1 MYCKR
6 KTLFQE
12 IKLIWLI
19 VHHFISS
26 ILPFTSCCLLYSV
39 FCIEFLLILQNLTW
53 KKKRCFIFTFDLLRL
68 LLISCS
74 CFSFVYSSHFRHSS
88 FVVFNIFVFFF
99 LFVFLFYS
107 ICCKISNKNIYL
119 IALVKTWKSQLLL
132 YSCCSLFIFFHLHS
146 LFVQLINVVVDGKWI
161 VVKVN

>member
-1 MYCKR
+1 MIDRSSLYI
-6 KTLFQE
+6 F
-12 IKLIWLI
+12 
-19 VHHFISS
+19 HSS
-26 ILPFTSCCLLYSV
+26 IYFMLLTV
-39 FCIEFLLILQNLTW
+39 FCILYWIPLNSSKSYL